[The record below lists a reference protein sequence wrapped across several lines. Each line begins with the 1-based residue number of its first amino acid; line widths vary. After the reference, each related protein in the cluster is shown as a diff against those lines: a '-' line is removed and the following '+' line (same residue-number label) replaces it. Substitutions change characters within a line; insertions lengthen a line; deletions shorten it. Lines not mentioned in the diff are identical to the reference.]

1 MKISI
6 IGANGFLSTAI
17 ARYANRAG
25 WQLQMF
31 GLEKPY
37 SHQCDAFHLV
47 NLMKEKLDCGLL
59 MDSDMI
65 IYASGA
71 GIQAN
76 LKESKELV
84 YKLNVFVPVEICNTL
99 RELDYKGVFVSFG
112 SVFEMGEVDECRKF
126 DEKDVVNSQ
135 YRAPSEYVVSKRML
149 TRFVS
154 SYTHG
159 FAHWHFIIPTIYG
172 PGENV
177 KRLIPYTIQ
186 AILKHQPLQFTSGDQ
201 VRQYVYVDE
210 VPRLLELAYDKNLAS
225 GVYGIEG
232 NELMS
237 VHQIVEMIHSYYH
250 LQVSE
255 DCFGKENRSDVGMK
269 YLALDGT
276 KLRNAIG
283 FKAVVNI
290 RDVIAQYEQV
300 VS

>member
-17 ARYANRAG
+17 ARYANRNG
-25 WQLQMF
+25 WQLKMF
-31 GLEKPY
+31 GLEEPN
-37 SHQCDAFHLV
+37 SHQFDAFYLV
-47 NLMKEKLDCGLL
+47 NLVEEKIDYRLL
-59 MDSDMI
+59 VDSDMI

-76 LKESKELV
+76 LKESKELI
-84 YKLNVFVPVEICNTL
+84 YKLNVFIPIEICNEL
-99 RELDYKGVFVSFG
+99 RDLDYKGVFVSFG
-112 SVFEMGEVDECRKF
+112 SVFEMGESIECRKS
-126 DEKDVVNSQ
+126 DEMDIIMAQNK
-135 YRAPSEYVVSKRML
+135 APNEYVVSKRML

-154 SYTHG
+154 SYAHG
-159 FAHWHFIIPTIYG
+159 FVHWHFIIPTIYG

-210 VPRLLELAYDKNLAS
+210 VPRLLELAYEKNLAS
-225 GVYGIEG
+225 GIYGIEG
-232 NELMS
+232 NELLS
-237 VHQIVEMIHSYYH
+237 VRQIVEIIHDYYH

-255 DCFGKENRSDVGMK
+255 DCFGKENRADVGMK
-269 YLALDGT
+269 YLALDGA
-276 KLRNAIG
+276 KLRDATG
-283 FKAVVNI
+283 FVAVVKI
-290 RDVIAQYEQV
+290 RDVIAQYEQI

>member
-47 NLMKEKLDCGLL
+47 NLLNEKLDCHLL
-59 MDSDMI
+59 IDSDMV

-71 GIQAN
+71 GIQSN
-76 LKESKELV
+76 LRESKELI
-84 YKLNVFVPVEICNTL
+84 YKLNVFVPVEICNEL
-99 RELDYKGVFVSFG
+99 RDLDYKGVFVSFG

-126 DEKDVVNSQ
+126 DEVDIVKAL
-135 YRAPSEYVVSKRML
+135 YKAPNDYVVSKRML

-154 SYTHG
+154 AYAHE
-159 FAHWHFIIPTIYG
+159 FVHWHFIIPTIYG

-186 AILKHQPLQFTSGDQ
+186 SILKHQPLQFTSGDQ

-210 VPRLLELAYDKNLAS
+210 VPTLLEMAFCNSLAS

-232 NELMS
+232 HELMS
-237 VHQIVEMIHSYYH
+237 VRQIVEMIHAYYH

-255 DCFGKENRSDVGMK
+255 DCFGKENRTDVGMK

-276 KLRNAIG
+276 KLKNAIG
-283 FKAVVNI
+283 FEAVVSI
-290 RDVIAQYEQV
+290 RDVITQYEQV